1 MNKSFWEKIKSRKLW
16 LAILNAAAGIAIA
29 LGADNNIVQIA
40 LGAGLALLSAVS
52 YIVVEGK
59 VDAAAVDLSSDAVKK
74 ILDLVEQIKQFEVKQ
89 KKQELSE
96 AESEKELN
104 AE

>member
-1 MNKSFWEKIKSRKLW
+1 MNKSFWEKFKSRKLW

-52 YIVVEGK
+52 YIIVEGK
-59 VDAAAVDLSSDAVKK
+59 VDAAAVDLSSDAIKK
-74 ILDLVEQIKQFEVKQ
+74 ILDLVEQIKQLEEKR

-96 AESEKELN
+96 AKSEKELN
-104 AE
+104 V

>member
-40 LGAGLALLSAVS
+40 LGAGLARLSAVS
-52 YIVVEGK
+52 YIAVEGK
-59 VDAAAVDLSSDAVKK
+59 VDAAAVDLSSDAIKK
-74 ILDLVEQIKQFEVKQ
+74 ILDLVEQIKQFEEKQ

-96 AESEKELN
+96 AKSEKELN
-104 AE
+104 V

>member
-1 MNKSFWEKIKSRKLW
+1 MNKSFWEKFKSRKLW

-40 LGAGLALLSAVS
+40 LGVGLALLSAVS
-52 YIVVEGK
+52 YIIVEGK
-59 VDAAAVDLSSDAVKK
+59 VDAAAVDLSSDAIKK
-74 ILDLVEQIKQFEVKQ
+74 ILDLVEQIKQLEEKQ

-96 AESEKELN
+96 TESEKELN
-104 AE
+104 AR

>member
-1 MNKSFWEKIKSRKLW
+1 MNKSFWEKFKSRKLW
-16 LAILNAAAGIAIA
+16 LAILNAADGIAIA

-52 YIVVEGK
+52 YIIVEGK
-59 VDAAAVDLSSDAVKK
+59 VDAAAVDLSSDAIKK
-74 ILDLVEQIKQFEVKQ
+74 ILDLVEQIKQLEEKQ
-89 KKQELSE
+89 KKQELNK

-104 AE
+104 A

>member
-40 LGAGLALLSAVS
+40 LGVGLALLSAIS

-59 VDAAAVDLSSDAVKK
+59 VDAAAVDLSADAVKK
-74 ILDLVEQIKQFEVKQ
+74 ILDLVEQIKQFEEKQ

-96 AESEKELN
+96 AKSEKELN
-104 AE
+104 V

>member
-52 YIVVEGK
+52 YIIVEGK
-59 VDAAAVDLSSDAVKK
+59 VDAAAVDLSSDAIKK
-74 ILDLVEQIKQFEVKQ
+74 ILDLVEQIKQLEGKQ

-96 AESEKELN
+96 AKSEKELN
-104 AE
+104 V

>member
-1 MNKSFWEKIKSRKLW
+1 MNKSFWEKFKSRKLW

-29 LGADNNIVQIA
+29 LGADNNVVQIA

-52 YIVVEGK
+52 YIIVEGK
-59 VDAAAVDLSSDAVKK
+59 VDAAAVDLSSDAIKK
-74 ILDLVEQIKQFEVKQ
+74 ILDLVEQIRQLEEKQ

-96 AESEKELN
+96 SESEKELN
-104 AE
+104 A

>member
-40 LGAGLALLSAVS
+40 LGVGLALLSAVS
-52 YIVVEGK
+52 YIVIEGK

-74 ILDLVEQIKQFEVKQ
+74 ILELVEQIKQLEEKQ

-96 AESEKELN
+96 AKSEKELN
-104 AE
+104 V

>member
-1 MNKSFWEKIKSRKLW
+1 MNKSFWEKFKSRKLW

-52 YIVVEGK
+52 YIIVEGK
-59 VDAAAVDLSSDAVKK
+59 VDAAAVDLSSDAIKK
-74 ILDLVEQIKQFEVKQ
+74 ILDLVEQTKQLEEKQ
-89 KKQELSE
+89 KKQELRE
-96 AESEKELN
+96 TESEKELN
-104 AE
+104 A

>member
-59 VDAAAVDLSSDAVKK
+59 VDAAAVDLSADAVKK
-74 ILDLVEQIKQFEVKQ
+74 ILDLVEQIKQFEEKQ

-104 AE
+104 A

>member
-1 MNKSFWEKIKSRKLW
+1 MNKPFWEKFKSRKLW

-40 LGAGLALLSAVS
+40 LGAGLALFSAVS

-59 VDAAAVDLSSDAVKK
+59 VDAAAVDLSSDAIKK
-74 ILDLVEQIKQFEVKQ
+74 ILDLVEQIKQLEEKQ

-104 AE
+104 A

>member
-1 MNKSFWEKIKSRKLW
+1 MNKSFWEKFKSRKLW

-29 LGADNNIVQIA
+29 LGAENNIVQIA

-59 VDAAAVDLSSDAVKK
+59 VDAAAVDLSADATKK
-74 ILDLVEQIKQFEVKQ
+74 ILELVEQIKQLEE
-89 KKQELSE
+89 KQELSE

-104 AE
+104 A

>member
-59 VDAAAVDLSSDAVKK
+59 VDAAAVDLSADAVKK
-74 ILDLVEQIKQFEVKQ
+74 ILDLVEQIKQLAEKQ

-96 AESEKELN
+96 AKSEKELN
-104 AE
+104 A

>member
-40 LGAGLALLSAVS
+40 LGVGLALLSAVS

-59 VDAAAVDLSSDAVKK
+59 VDAAAVDLSADAVKK
-74 ILDLVEQIKQFEVKQ
+74 ILDLVEQIKQFEEKQ

-96 AESEKELN
+96 AKSENELN
-104 AE
+104 V

>member
-59 VDAAAVDLSSDAVKK
+59 VDAAAVDLSADAVKK
-74 ILDLVEQIKQFEVKQ
+74 ILDLVEQIRQFEEKQ
-89 KKQELSE
+89 KEQELSE
-96 AESEKELN
+96 AKSEKELN
-104 AE
+104 V

>member
-1 MNKSFWEKIKSRKLW
+1 MNKSFWEKFKSRKLW

-59 VDAAAVDLSSDAVKK
+59 VDAAAVDLSSDAIKK
-74 ILDLVEQIKQFEVKQ
+74 ILDLVEQIKQLEEKQ
-89 KKQELSE
+89 TKQELSE

-104 AE
+104 A

>member
-1 MNKSFWEKIKSRKLW
+1 MNKSFWEKFKSRKLW

-52 YIVVEGK
+52 YIIVEGK
-59 VDAAAVDLSSDAVKK
+59 VDAAAVDLSSDAIKK
-74 ILDLVEQIKQFEVKQ
+74 ILDLAEQIKQFEEKQ
-89 KKQELSE
+89 KKQELIE

-104 AE
+104 A

>member
-40 LGAGLALLSAVS
+40 LGAGLALLSAVF

-59 VDAAAVDLSSDAVKK
+59 VDAAAVDLSSDAIKK
-74 ILDLVEQIKQFEVKQ
+74 ILDLVEQIKQLEEKQ

-96 AESEKELN
+96 TKSEKEPN
-104 AE
+104 V

>member
-1 MNKSFWEKIKSRKLW
+1 MNKSFWEKFKSRKLW

-74 ILDLVEQIKQFEVKQ
+74 ILDLVEQIKQLEEKQ
-89 KKQELSE
+89 TKQEVSE
-96 AESEKELN
+96 AKSEKELN
-104 AE
+104 V

>member
-1 MNKSFWEKIKSRKLW
+1 MNKSFWEKFKSRKLW

-52 YIVVEGK
+52 YIIVEGK
-59 VDAAAVDLSSDAVKK
+59 VDAAAVDLSSDAIKK
-74 ILDLVEQIKQFEVKQ
+74 ILDLAEQIKQLEEKQ
-89 KKQELSE
+89 KTIEPKES
-96 AESEKELN
+96 ESEKEPN
-104 AE
+104 A

>member
-40 LGAGLALLSAVS
+40 LGVGLALLSAVS

-74 ILDLVEQIKQFEVKQ
+74 ILDLVEQIRQLEEKQ

-96 AESEKELN
+96 AKSEKELN
-104 AE
+104 V

>member
-74 ILDLVEQIKQFEVKQ
+74 ILDLGEQIKQLEEKQ

-96 AESEKELN
+96 AKSEKELN
-104 AE
+104 V

>member
-1 MNKSFWEKIKSRKLW
+1 MNKSFWEKFKSRKLW

-40 LGAGLALLSAVS
+40 LGVGLALLSAVS

-59 VDAAAVDLSSDAVKK
+59 VDAAAVDLSSDAIKK
-74 ILDLVEQIKQFEVKQ
+74 ILDLAEQIKQLEEKQ
-89 KKQELSE
+89 TKQELSE
-96 AESEKELN
+96 AKSEKELN
-104 AE
+104 V

>member
-40 LGAGLALLSAVS
+40 LGVGLALLSAVS

-59 VDAAAVDLSSDAVKK
+59 VDAAAVDLSSDAIKK
-74 ILDLVEQIKQFEVKQ
+74 ILDLVEQIKQLEEKQ

-96 AESEKELN
+96 AKSEKELN
-104 AE
+104 V

>member
-40 LGAGLALLSAVS
+40 LGVGLALLSAVS

-59 VDAAAVDLSSDAVKK
+59 VDAAAVDLSADAVKK
-74 ILDLVEQIKQFEVKQ
+74 ILDLVEQIKQLEEKQ

-96 AESEKELN
+96 AKSEKELN
-104 AE
+104 V

>member
-40 LGAGLALLSAVS
+40 LGVGLALLSAVS

-59 VDAAAVDLSSDAVKK
+59 VDAAAVDLSADAVKK
-74 ILDLVEQIKQFEVKQ
+74 ILDLVEQIKQLEEKQ

-96 AESEKELN
+96 AKSEKELN
-104 AE
+104 A

>member
-40 LGAGLALLSAVS
+40 LGVGLALLSAVS
-52 YIVVEGK
+52 YIVIEGK
-59 VDAAAVDLSSDAVKK
+59 VDAAAVDLSSDAIKK
-74 ILDLVEQIKQFEVKQ
+74 ILDLVEQIKQLEEKQ

-96 AESEKELN
+96 AKSEKELN
-104 AE
+104 V

>member
-59 VDAAAVDLSSDAVKK
+59 VDAAAVDLSSDAIKK
-74 ILDLVEQIKQFEVKQ
+74 ILDLGEQIKQLEEKQ

-96 AESEKELN
+96 AKSEKELN
-104 AE
+104 V

>member
-1 MNKSFWEKIKSRKLW
+1 MNKSFWEKFKSRKLW

-59 VDAAAVDLSSDAVKK
+59 VDAAAVDLSSDAIKK
-74 ILDLVEQIKQFEVKQ
+74 ILDLVEQIKQLETEQ

-104 AE
+104 A

>member
-1 MNKSFWEKIKSRKLW
+1 MNKSFWEKFKSRKLW

-52 YIVVEGK
+52 YIIVEGK
-59 VDAAAVDLSSDAVKK
+59 VDAAAVDLSSDAIKK
-74 ILDLVEQIKQFEVKQ
+74 ILDLVEQIKQLEEKQ
-89 KKQELSE
+89 KKARVKQS
-96 AESEKELN
+96 
-104 AE
+104 

>member
-1 MNKSFWEKIKSRKLW
+1 MNKSFWEKLKSRKLW

-40 LGAGLALLSAVS
+40 LGVGLALLSAVS

-59 VDAAAVDLSSDAVKK
+59 VDAAAVDLSADAVKK
-74 ILDLVEQIKQFEVKQ
+74 ILDLVEQIKQLEEKQ

-96 AESEKELN
+96 AKSEKELN
-104 AE
+104 V

>member
-1 MNKSFWEKIKSRKLW
+1 MNKSFWEKFKSRKLW

-40 LGAGLALLSAVS
+40 LGVGLALLSAVS

-59 VDAAAVDLSSDAVKK
+59 VDAAAVDLSSDAIKK
-74 ILDLVEQIKQFEVKQ
+74 ILDLVEQIKQLEEKQ

-104 AE
+104 A

>member
-1 MNKSFWEKIKSRKLW
+1 MNKSFWGKIKSRKLW

-52 YIVVEGK
+52 YIIVEGK
-59 VDAAAVDLSSDAVKK
+59 VDAAEVDLSYDAVKK
-74 ILDLVEQIKQFEVKQ
+74 ILDLVEQIKQLEEKQ
-89 KKQELSE
+89 KKQELSK

-104 AE
+104 A

>member
-59 VDAAAVDLSSDAVKK
+59 VDAAAVDLSADAVKK
-74 ILDLVEQIKQFEVKQ
+74 ILDLVEQIKQLAEKQ

-96 AESEKELN
+96 AKSEK
-104 AE
+104 

>member
-59 VDAAAVDLSSDAVKK
+59 VDAAAVDLSSDAIKK
-74 ILDLVEQIKQFEVKQ
+74 ILDLVEQIKQLEEKQ
-89 KKQELSE
+89 TKQELSE
-96 AESEKELN
+96 AKSEKELN
-104 AE
+104 V

>member
-1 MNKSFWEKIKSRKLW
+1 MNKSFWEKFKSRKLW
-16 LAILNAAAGIAIA
+16 LAILNAVAGIAIA

-59 VDAAAVDLSSDAVKK
+59 VDAAAVDLSSDAIKK
-74 ILDLVEQIKQFEVKQ
+74 ILDLVEQIKQLEEKQ
-89 KKQELSE
+89 TKQELNE
-96 AESEKELN
+96 AKSEKELN
-104 AE
+104 V

>member
-59 VDAAAVDLSSDAVKK
+59 VDAAAVDLSADATKK
-74 ILDLVEQIKQFEVKQ
+74 ILELVEQIKQLEEKQ

-96 AESEKELN
+96 AGSEKELN
-104 AE
+104 A

>member
-1 MNKSFWEKIKSRKLW
+1 MNKSFWEKFKSRKLW
-16 LAILNAAAGIAIA
+16 LAILNAVAGIAIA

-59 VDAAAVDLSSDAVKK
+59 VDAAAVDLSSDAIKK
-74 ILDLVEQIKQFEVKQ
+74 ILDLVEQIKQLEEKQ

-96 AESEKELN
+96 AKSEKELN
-104 AE
+104 V